1 MFNAQLILSNVL
13 ILFFALGF
21 CTSAQIISYP
31 AINAVNNSNLVGGAL
46 GLASVLIMSGG
57 AVFEPMF
64 SWLLQLNW
72 QHTMHNGMPVYS
84 QHDYLIALAIMPI
97 TFIAGILLT
106 LLAQEPK
113 NTKLQQD

>member
-106 LLAQEPK
+106 LLAKEPK
-113 NTKLQQD
+113 TYI